1 MFNGT
6 LLIKLNL
13 VILNT
18 TTSEHY
24 NILNLFMLVFSM
36 DETIRSSH
44 DTIHIDTKGDDM
56 IIIVIV
62 KNTNIHNIHILL
74 FMII

>member
-24 NILNLFMLVFSM
+24 NSLNLFMLVFSM
-36 DETIRSSH
+36 DKTIRSSQ
-44 DTIHIDTKGDDM
+44 DTKEDDM
-56 IIIVIV
+56 IIYNTIRVVIL